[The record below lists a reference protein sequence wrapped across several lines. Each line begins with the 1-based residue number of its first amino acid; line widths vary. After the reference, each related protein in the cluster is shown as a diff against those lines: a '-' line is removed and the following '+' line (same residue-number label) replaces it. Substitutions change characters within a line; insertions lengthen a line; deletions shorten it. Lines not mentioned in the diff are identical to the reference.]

1 MAGPSVVVRVL
12 GDVTGLAKSFG
23 TAVSKGSDAA
33 KGLHNAFQGVLAT
46 LNSSGV
52 LGPFGEA
59 LATVD
64 ESLEKIKGHAKDI
77 GPAMM
82 GVGGALA
89 GIGLAFTAMGSKD
102 QAAHQQLQASV
113 GATGRSYEDYAKK
126 IEEAVKTQERYGHT
140 ANDTQDALR
149 LLTQATGDPA
159 KALNLIAT
167 ASDLAASKHEDLA
180 TAAGQLGK
188 AYNGS
193 TKILKEFGLTAAP
206 KAAAATKAL
215 DAATRAA
222 TSADDAAA
230 KAKQQLADLQARF
243 GVSNRAT
250 VVSTAGVTAAQ
261 DRLRAAEQRLA
272 DVRARQAG
280 KSKLTINDQIALRN
294 AQQSVTAAQAKL
306 TAATAAHSAAQD
318 KANAKTGLTVAQQQQ
333 LRNAQQRVTDA
344 TGKAI
349 EAHKKM
355 TDAQLLASKAAKG
368 QDNNMTALSQK
379 LKGQASAAADTFGG
393 HIKAIKAH
401 LEDAAATMGQKYG
414 PAVSAVG
421 AIMAGMG
428 GAVTAATGVF
438 KSLQGVMKTQ
448 QAVTEGVTVAEDAE
462 AASSWLALGPL
473 LLIIAAVAALVAIGY
488 VIYRNWSTI
497 WGAIK
502 KAVKAV
508 WDWIKDNWPLLVGI
522 LLGPIGI
529 AAALIYKYWD
539 TVKKDAKAVIDFII
553 RIWNDL
559 VGFFTAIPAALSQA
573 ASGLWDF
580 ITDQAKTVY
589 KDVVGVWN
597 GLVRW
602 LTGLPG
608 AVLRTLSGLWNF
620 IYNEASTVDGWVIGV
635 WNAMIRWLTGLPGAV
650 LRTLSGLWNFI
661 YNEASTVDGWV
672 VGVWNGLVR
681 WLTGLPSAIARTVSG
696 MWDSIYS
703 GFHSMINDII
713 DIWDKLHFQTPSFK
727 LPFPP
732 HTSFPSVT
740 IGVPYIPHL
749 AEGGLITSTGLVYA
763 HVGEVISPAPSAPN
777 PSRTGPAIVIQQA
790 NFASE
795 LDVETF
801 MRRAAWVVQ
810 TKAV

>member
-33 KGLHNAFQGVLAT
+33 KGLHNAFQGVLST
-46 LNSSGV
+46 LNSAGV

-113 GATGRSYEDYAKK
+113 EATGHSYDEYEKQVEA
-126 IEEAVKTQERYGHT
+126 AVKSQEKYGHT
-140 ANDTQDALR
+140 ANQTQDALR
-149 LLTQATGDPA
+149 LLTQATHDPA
-159 KALNLIAT
+159 KALALLST
-167 ASDLAASKHEDLA
+167 ASNVAAAKHEDLTA
-180 TAAGQLGK
+180 AAGQVGK
-188 AYNGS
+188 VFNGN
-193 TKILKEFGLTAAP
+193 KKLLKEYGIVIDSTTGKTKDGRTA
-206 KAAAATKAL
+206 TQAL
-215 DAATRAA
+215 AE
-222 TSADDAAA
+222 
-230 KAKQQLADLQARF
+230 
-243 GVSNRAT
+243 V
-250 VVSTAGVTAAQ
+250 TAG
-261 DRLRAAEQRLA
+261 
-272 DVRARQAG
+272 QA
-280 KSKLTINDQIALRN
+280 T
-294 AQQSVTAAQAKL
+294 
-306 TAATAAHSAAQD
+306 
-318 KANAKTGLTVAQQQQ
+318 
-333 LRNAQQRVTDA
+333 
-344 TGKAI
+344 
-349 EAHKKM
+349 
-355 TDAQLLASKAAKG
+355 
-368 QDNNMTALSQK
+368 
-379 LKGQASAAADTFGG
+379 AAADTFGG
-393 HIKAIKAH
+393 HITAIKAH
-401 LEDAAATMGQKYG
+401 LEDVAATMGQKYG

-448 QAVTEGVTVAEDAE
+448 QAVTEGVTVAQDAE
-462 AASSWLALGPL
+462 AVSAWLALGPL

-488 VIYRNWSTI
+488 VIYRNWTTI

-539 TVKKDAKAVIDFII
+539 TVKKDAKAVTDFITG
-553 RIWNDL
+553 IWNDL
-559 VGFFTAIPAALSQA
+559 VGFFTAIPAALSKA

-580 ITDQAKTVY
+580 IEDQAKTVY

-602 LTGLPG
+602 LTGLPA

-620 IYNEASTVDGWVIGV
+620 LYNQANTVYGWVIGV

-661 YNEASTVDGWV
+661 YN
-672 VGVWNGLVR
+672 
-681 WLTGLPSAIARTVSG
+681 
-696 MWDSIYS
+696 
-703 GFHSMINDII
+703 
-713 DIWDKLHFQTPSFK
+713 
-727 LPFPP
+727 
-732 HTSFPSVT
+732 
-740 IGVPYIPHL
+740 
-749 AEGGLITSTGLVYA
+749 
-763 HVGEVISPAPSAPN
+763 
-777 PSRTGPAIVIQQA
+777 
-790 NFASE
+790 
-795 LDVETF
+795 
-801 MRRAAWVVQ
+801 
-810 TKAV
+810 